1 MKTAAILAHNTRK
14 NRCES
19 HSKLLIQ
26 IDFFKYLQLT
36 LRNQWNHTVYSNSGD
51 YYKSMANLFYL
62 HVFGRNRELDAT
74 KKKNWAANQ
83 WWNWEY
89 SLWSITNMTVLQN
102 SLAPPVGRNNFS
114 KECRSKWTKYVFK
127 LSYCT

>member
-51 YYKSMANLFYL
+51 NYKKAWQIFFTYTFLGEIANWTQRKRKTGPLINGEIENILCDLSQTWQCYRTVW
-62 HVFGRNRELDAT
+62 HRQSE
-74 KKKNWAANQ
+74 
-83 WWNWEY
+83 E
-89 SLWSITNMTVLQN
+89 ITFLKSV
-102 SLAPPVGRNNFS
+102 
-114 KECRSKWTKYVFK
+114 KWTKYVFK